1 MTIIIEIISAVV
13 VMGFCFLIAYSIAK
27 FLCEM
32 RGIL

>member
-1 MTIIIEIISAVV
+1 MTVLIEIISAIV
-13 VMGFCFLIAYSIAK
+13 VMGFIFLIAYSIAK